1 MQKEL
6 QVGVL
11 TKPHGVHGA
20 VKVFPTTDD
29 TRRFKKGQEFILE
42 RKKERRTVKVEKV
55 QTSGQFVVLKFEGFE
70 TPEEIAPYASC
81 PLLVDREHAVALKK
95 DEFFLTDLEGL
106 SVYRDTDG
114 ALIGTVT
121 SVMPTGANEVLI
133 IKAVGGEYDGIEV
146 APGKELL
153 FPSIKECI
161 KQIDVPG
168 GKIVAHL
175 MTGLIEPEG

>member
-95 DEFFLTDLEGL
+95 DEYFKVNRHIIMAINCCIDFFCL
-106 SVYRDTDG
+106 SGYRPVCRSDRSD
-114 ALIGTVT
+114 
-121 SVMPTGANEVLI
+121 
-133 IKAVGGEYDGIEV
+133 D
-146 APGKELL
+146 
-153 FPSIKECI
+153 
-161 KQIDVPG
+161 
-168 GKIVAHL
+168 
-175 MTGLIEPEG
+175 